1 MYEGQHL
8 ARELR
13 VERVCVLHRYC
24 KIRTDMIACP
34 NFGIIDSRN
43 ITFKKLFQKQI
54 HSIALYIYKFTLH
67 AVVVI
72 YHIVDVC

>member
-1 MYEGQHL
+1 
-8 ARELR
+8 
-13 VERVCVLHRYC
+13 
-24 KIRTDMIACP
+24 MIACP